1 MTCLVQNRTAI
12 KEEMCIGSYSYTR
25 VCFISYVMQLNCII
39 RTLFKKKSLLCKSFF
54 IFFFFYWYL
63 IVLEYHNNGR
73 NGIEIESL
81 FVILYKTP

>member
-1 MTCLVQNRTAI
+1 
-12 KEEMCIGSYSYTR
+12 
-25 VCFISYVMQLNCII
+25 MQII
-39 RTLFKKKSLLCKSFF
+39 FH
-54 IFFFFYWYL
+54 FFFYWYL